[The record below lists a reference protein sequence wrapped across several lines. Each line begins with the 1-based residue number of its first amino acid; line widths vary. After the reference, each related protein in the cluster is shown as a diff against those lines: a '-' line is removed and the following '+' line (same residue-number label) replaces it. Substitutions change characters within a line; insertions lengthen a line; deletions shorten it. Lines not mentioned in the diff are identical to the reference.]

1 VDKTAK
7 DINVTGLTS
16 GLRYDFQVLAT
27 GFTTLRGLNGSDTI
41 LGGDYSSE
49 IRIVG
54 GADKTITLYT
64 VDGTSFRESLVG
76 GNGNDYLDG
85 GSGIDTLEGGFGN
98 DTLVVD
104 DLADAMR
111 EFGAENGTTD
121 GAQKLFG
128 KDLVLSRINL
138 DLDDQIVDR
147 GKFIEDL
154 TAVEGAGDLALRG
167 NRLDNFIAGNDQANS
182 LFGERGN
189 DTIAGGHAN
198 DQIFGDD
205 GNDLLVGAVY
215 SGLSVG
221 IFKSQI
227 DTLTGGNGNDVF
239 RLLTQEG
246 DLHYEVSGSTD
257 YALITDFEPGKD
269 RIEKETGSGGFL
281 FGLPLPIGVTSGL
294 TIYYKPLGESPDLI
308 AVVQA
313 RDGSTL
319 TLNTPGI

>member
-1 VDKTAK
+1 
-7 DINVTGLTS
+7 
-16 GLRYDFQVLAT
+16 
-27 GFTTLRGLNGSDTI
+27 
-41 LGGDYSSE
+41 
-49 IRIVG
+49 
-54 GADKTITLYT
+54 
-64 VDGTSFRESLVG
+64 
-76 GNGNDYLDG
+76 
-85 GSGIDTLEGGFGN
+85 
-98 DTLVVD
+98 
-104 DLADAMR
+104 
-111 EFGAENGTTD
+111 
-121 GAQKLFG
+121 
-128 KDLVLSRINL
+128 
-138 DLDDQIVDR
+138 VDR
-147 GKFIEDL
+147 GKFIENL

-221 IFKSQI
+221 TSKSQT

-239 RLLTQEG
+239 RLLAEDG
-246 DLHYEVSGSTD
+246 ERHYLVSGSSD

-269 RIEKETGSGGFL
+269 RIERGEGSFV
-281 FGLPLPIGVTSGL
+281 FGLPLPIGVSSGL
-294 TIYYKPLGESPDLI
+294 TIYYAPLRASLDLI
-308 AVVQA
+308 AVVQS